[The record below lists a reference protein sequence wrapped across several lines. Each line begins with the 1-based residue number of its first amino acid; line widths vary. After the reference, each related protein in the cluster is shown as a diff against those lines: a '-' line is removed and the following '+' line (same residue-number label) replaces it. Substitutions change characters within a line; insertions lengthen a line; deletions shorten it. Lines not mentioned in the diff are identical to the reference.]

1 MRYINLRLLSVFV
14 MLTVLISCKE
24 DDTSLIDGLPDSII
38 NTDPDGSPPR
48 AMVESW
54 GGYSEKVNR
63 QILINGVGVF
73 YDADVDREI
82 EWPLSF
88 YGKIWPEILSKYGFF
103 GNGASLHVVGHGDA
117 AAPTFSG
124 NYLQTETE
132 NKNVIDLP
140 ITELEL
146 TAQTS
151 DLSLKLLGQLVEGG
165 NNRANG
171 APATTVWGESFVE
184 IFTYDMY
191 MALDLEADAE
201 RVKTAYLESTSN
213 LPVAGTNW
221 FQDWL
226 LPIYENYN
234 GIGIFSNFFSTI
246 AEFYPTNG
254 GSYVSDFTVGE
265 FIHFWSGA
273 AGDDLQPMFEEAFGW
288 NDTWAQELVI
298 AQAKYPDLPYPF
310 TPASV
315 SVDLTPL
322 AILSVSNEH
331 PNGAGNNEGSPKLV
345 DNDINTKYLTNYD
358 DTMYVQQFF
367 PTPKV
372 INKYS
377 FTSAN
382 DAPDRDPKD
391 WNLVASNDGTT
402 WIQLDSKSDES
413 FSGRFQTREW
423 NIDNET
429 AYQYYRIYITDNNGG
444 SLIQIAEWR
453 LMQLQII
460 SFGAEDFTQS
470 ALITVNRDNTNGPSG
485 AEGSFKLI
493 DDDEGSKFLTSW
505 DPTQPLQMQQRLLE
519 ASVVGQYTITSG
531 NDAPG
536 RDAKTWTLS
545 GSNDNS
551 TWTEIDSQT
560 DQMFDERGQTRTFT
574 VDNSTAYLYYRWEV
588 TENNGAGL
596 IQIGEWRLLSSD

>member
-288 NDTWAQELVI
+288 NDAWAQELVI

-331 PNGAGNNEGSPKLV
+331 PSGAGNNEGSPKLV

-402 WIQLDSKSDES
+402 WVQLDSKSDES

-493 DDDEGSKFLTSW
+493 DDNEGSKFLTSW